1 MSRQIGKVQKNF
13 VVVCMPA
20 LKKATEACTAHS
32 SNNLEFLLSDAPNFA
47 E

>member
-1 MSRQIGKVQKNF
+1 MVQGKF
-13 VVVCMPA
+13 GVVCTTA

-32 SNNLEFLLSDAPNFA
+32 SNYFEFLLSDAPNFA